1 MAFAFPLLSRSA
13 GFLLRSGH
21 RRTVPVKARPALF
34 FGAAGAAAALAPVN
48 PSAGMQCPPL
58 KAAENALPPKDRKLA
73 EARHPFPARRSA
85 LCAGPKDAAP
95 VAPAGLSAGYF
106 DYKIAF
112 FFVKKVFAC
121 CGPGIPGCFE
131 PGTAKR
137 FSLALSSRRGL
148 APAQDA
154 PYDAPIDPGSFA
166 GRRGAKEGCKV
177 YGRSVLKNG
186 ASDIPLAPT

>member
-34 FGAAGAAAALAPVN
+34 FGAAGAAAALAPAN

-58 KAAENALPPKDRKLA
+58 KGAGIALPPKGRRLA
-73 EARHPFPARRSA
+73 EACHPFPARRSA

-121 CGPGIPGCFE
+121 CGPGIVG
-131 PGTAKR
+131 
-137 FSLALSSRRGL
+137 LQYILDRGGEKKEEGF
-148 APAQDA
+148 AQ
-154 PYDAPIDPGSFA
+154 IG
-166 GRRGAKEGCKV
+166 
-177 YGRSVLKNG
+177 YGRFVRKQRPKGSANPSWQL
-186 ASDIPLAPT
+186 

>member
-121 CGPGIPGCFE
+121 CGPGILPVASSPGLQSVSHW
-131 PGTAKR
+131 R
-137 FSLALSSRRGL
+137 FLPAGRLA
-148 APAQDA
+148 AAQDA
-154 PYDAPIDPGSFA
+154 PYDELID
-166 GRRGAKEGCKV
+166 
-177 YGRSVLKNG
+177 
-186 ASDIPLAPT
+186 